1 MDSGSRETRQ
11 VATAGPRPTGGK
23 GHKPR
28 VVVVMPAYNA
38 ARTLAKTHGDLP
50 REIVDKVIL
59 VDDASQDDTV
69 SIARQLGLDVIVHVQ
84 NKGYGGNQ
92 KTCYIE
98 ALNQGADIVVML
110 HPDNQ
115 YDATRIPALIGPI
128 LEGKADLVLGS
139 RLLSGRKATLQGGM
153 PLWKY
158 VSNRF
163 LTLVENFALGTHLSE
178 AHTGFRA
185 YSRRLLTTIPFLLN
199 SDDFVFDS
207 EVIAQ
212 TVAFGFT
219 IAEVPVPTRYFPE
232 ASSVN
237 FRRSVIYGLAT
248 LNVSRK
254 FWLHKRGFRR
264 YPIFRKRLA
273 SVLSREYKERIFGA
287 DDPDNASLAGEVT
300 DSPAQPAAGTR
311 A

>member
-1 MDSGSRETRQ
+1 MGSKRVGGQRKVSGASHFEGR
-11 VATAGPRPTGGK
+11 VASAISA
-23 GHKPR
+23 R

-38 ARTLAKTHGDLP
+38 ARTLEKTHGDLP
-50 REIVDKVIL
+50 KELVDKVIL
-59 VDDASQDDTV
+59 VDDASQDDTPT
-69 SIARQLGLDVIVHVQ
+69 IARRLGLDVIVHIQ

-92 KTCYIE
+92 KTCYME
-98 ALNQGADIVVML
+98 ALRAGADIVVMV

-115 YDATRIPALIGPI
+115 YDATRIPSMIQPI
-128 LEGKADLVLGS
+128 VEGRADLVLGS
-139 RLLSGRKATLQGGM
+139 RLLAGRAATLRGGM
-153 PLWKY
+153 PIWKY

-163 LTLVENFALGTHLSE
+163 LTIVENFSLGTHLSE

-185 YSRRLLTTIPFLLN
+185 YSRKLLLTIPFLLN

-219 IAEVPVPTRYFPE
+219 IAEVPVATRYFPE

-237 FRRSVIYGLAT
+237 FQRSVVYGLAT

-254 FWLHKRGFRR
+254 YYLHRHGLRR

-273 SVLSREYKERIFGA
+273 SVLSREHKEQLFGGQHEER
-287 DDPDNASLAGEVT
+287 NV
-300 DSPAQPAAGTR
+300 
-311 A
+311 

>member
-1 MDSGSRETRQ
+1 MSKVSGGWEGEETAMEAERK
-11 VATAGPRPTGGK
+11 VGTVGGSVFGDVDRAGKQTQPVR
-23 GHKPR
+23 PR

-38 ARTLAKTHGDLP
+38 AQTVAKTHGDLP
-50 REIVDKVIL
+50 KEIVDKVIL
-59 VDDASQDDTV
+59 VDDASQDETPE
-69 SIARQLGLDVIVHVQ
+69 IARRLGLDVIVHVQ

-98 ALNQGADIVVML
+98 ALSAGADIVVMV

-115 YDATRIPALIGPI
+115 YDATRLEAMIQPI
-128 LEGKADLVLGS
+128 VDGKADLVLGS
-139 RLLSGRKATLQGGM
+139 RLLEGRSATLKGGM
-153 PLWKY
+153 PVWKY

-163 LTLVENFALGTHLSE
+163 LTTVENLALGTNLSE

-185 YSRRLLTTIPFLLN
+185 YSRKLLSTIPFLLN

-212 TVAFGFT
+212 SVAFGFK

-237 FRRSVIYGLAT
+237 FRRSVIYGLST
-248 LNVSRK
+248 LNVARK
-254 FWLHKRGFRR
+254 FLLHRLGLRR
-264 YPIFRKRLA
+264 YPIFRRRLA
-273 SVLSREYKERIFGA
+273 GVLSREHKERIFPNSDQA
-287 DDPDNASLAGEVT
+287 
-300 DSPAQPAAGTR
+300 R
-311 A
+311 

>member
-1 MDSGSRETRQ
+1 MVTRPDENVQSAPETTSAEGS
-11 VATAGPRPTGGK
+11 K
-23 GHKPR
+23 GRKPR

-38 ARTLAKTHGDLP
+38 ARTLEKTHGDLP
-50 REIVDKVIL
+50 KDIVDKVIL
-59 VDDASQDDTV
+59 VDDASQDNTA

-115 YDATRIPALIGPI
+115 YDATRIPSMIAPI
-128 LEGKADLVLGS
+128 VEGKADLVLGS
-139 RLLSGRKATLQGGM
+139 RLLDGRSATLQGGM

-163 LTLVENFALGTHLSE
+163 LTTVENFALGTKLSE

-212 TVAFGFT
+212 TVAFGFK

-254 FWLHKRGFRR
+254 VWLHRKGLRK
-264 YPIFRKRLA
+264 YPIFRKRLS
-273 SVLSREYKERIFGA
+273 SVLSREHKDRIFGA
-287 DDPDNASLAGEVT
+287 EGLAGNTE
-300 DSPAQPAAGTR
+300 AGKR
-311 A
+311 S

>member
-1 MDSGSRETRQ
+1 LEGVVEMESDRKIAAGGVLVEETS
-11 VATAGPRPTGGK
+11 VTPGGQARGK
-23 GHKPR
+23 KPR

-38 ARTLAKTHGDLP
+38 AQTVAKTHGDLP
-50 REIVDKVIL
+50 KEIVDKVIL
-59 VDDASQDDTV
+59 VDDASQDETPE
-69 SIARQLGLDVIVHVQ
+69 IGRRLGLDVIVHMQ

-98 ALNQGADIVVML
+98 ALSAGADIIVMV

-115 YDATRIPALIGPI
+115 YDATRLEAMIQPI
-128 LEGKADLVLGS
+128 IDGKADLVLGS
-139 RLLSGRKATLQGGM
+139 RLLEGRSATLSGGM
-153 PLWKY
+153 PIWKY

-163 LTLVENFALGTHLSE
+163 LTTVENLSLGTNLSE

-185 YSRRLLTTIPFLLN
+185 YSRRLLSTIPFLLN

-212 TVAFGFT
+212 TVAFGFK

-237 FRRSVIYGLAT
+237 FRRSVIYGLST
-248 LNVSRK
+248 LNVARK
-254 FWLHKRGFRR
+254 YLLHRLGLRR
-264 YPIFRKRLA
+264 YPLFRRRLA
-273 SVLSREYKERIFGA
+273 GVLSREHKERIFPNSGQA
-287 DDPDNASLAGEVT
+287 
-300 DSPAQPAAGTR
+300 R
-311 A
+311 

>member
-1 MDSGSRETRQ
+1 MSDIKTENKSSMRDLGHSPSTRNN
-11 VATAGPRPTGGK
+11 ATPDAR
-23 GHKPR
+23 PR

-50 REIVDKVIL
+50 KRIVDRVIL
-59 VDDASQDDTV
+59 VDDASQDDTPE
-69 SIARQLGLDVIVHVQ
+69 IARRLGLDVIVHMQ

-92 KTCYIE
+92 KTCYME
-98 ALNQGADIVVML
+98 ALSGGADIVVMV

-115 YDATRIPALIGPI
+115 YDATRIPTMIKPI
-128 LEGKADLVLGS
+128 IEGKADLVLGS
-139 RLLSGRKATLQGGM
+139 RLLEGRQAALRGGM
-153 PLWKY
+153 PVWKY
-158 VSNRF
+158 ISNRF
-163 LTLVENFALGTHLSE
+163 LTTVENLVLGTRLSE

-185 YSRRLLTTIPFLLN
+185 YSRKLLSTIPFLLN

-212 TVAFGFT
+212 AVAFGFR

-237 FRRSVIYGLAT
+237 FKRSVIYGLST

-254 FWLHKRGFRR
+254 FLLHRLGLRR
-264 YPIFRKRLA
+264 YPIFRRRLA
-273 SVLSREYKERIFGA
+273 NVLSREYKHLVFQR
-287 DDPDNASLAGEVT
+287 
-300 DSPAQPAAGTR
+300 QP
-311 A
+311 